1 MSRAPSRYR
10 DRRRRSGR
18 ALGRA
23 RRMRSPWRRGR
34 PGGICNN
41 HHHQRAAAVWGGVGW
56 GRADLI
62 QSEAMAEADMMP
74 QFSLWLTSDALV
86 RPLRTS
92 SGVEKGIPSGPS
104 ARLGVRR
111 GVQQAAVQV
120 RSGGAGGRGGQ
131 GVLTGAVVGR
141 RARRVACDGH
151 TGRHM
156 RGDAVQATFH
166 GGGVGT
172 VRLGGCGGEPLM
184 PKRTV

>member
-1 MSRAPSRYR
+1 M
-10 DRRRRSGR
+10 
-18 ALGRA
+18 
-23 RRMRSPWRRGR
+23 
-34 PGGICNN
+34 
-41 HHHQRAAAVWGGVGW
+41 
-56 GRADLI
+56 I

-120 RSGGAGGRGGQ
+120 RSGGAGGGRGGQ

-151 TGRHM
+151 TGHM

-166 GGGVGT
+166 GGVGT
-172 VRLGGCGGEPLM
+172 VRPGWEVAVEN
-184 PKRTV
+184 R